1 MSSLVYLGFSIITFA
16 ISYGLLALLM
26 PTILGYFFSI
36 DAGPMD
42 PDWQQTQQNTE
53 DVVEW
58 LIPIIPS
65 LGIVLFVIKVLMVA
79 STRGRD

>member
-26 PTILGYFFSI
+26 PTILGYFFDI
-36 DAGPMD
+36 DVSGLSE
-42 PDWQQTQQNTE
+42 DWQQTHAETE
-53 DVVEW
+53 NVVRW
-58 LIPIIPS
+58 LIPIIPT
-65 LGIVLFVIKVLMVA
+65 LGIVLFVIKVLMVS

>member
-36 DAGPMD
+36 DTGPMD
-42 PDWQQTQQNTE
+42 PEWQQTQENTE